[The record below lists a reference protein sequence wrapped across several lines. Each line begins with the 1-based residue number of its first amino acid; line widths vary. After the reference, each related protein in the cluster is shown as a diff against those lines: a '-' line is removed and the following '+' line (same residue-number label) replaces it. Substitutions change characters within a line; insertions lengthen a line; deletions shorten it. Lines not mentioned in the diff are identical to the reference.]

1 MIIIIILIIIIIT
14 LAIIIIIIIIVV
26 VIIIIIIIIIWM
38 TTIAT
43 GFHDATPSFPD
54 THSLDSEASNGK
66 LLTFIKNSEN
76 SKKSFI
82 FFCQIMKSWLFWN
95 FWDAFE
101 KIWIF
106 VTSERPGTE
115 HASF

>member
-1 MIIIIILIIIIIT
+1 MI
-14 LAIIIIIIIIVV
+14 
-26 VIIIIIIIIIWM
+26 M
-38 TTIAT
+38 TTIT
-43 GFHDATPSFPD
+43 TDFHDATPSFPD

-82 FFCQIMKSWLFWN
+82 FFCQIMKSWLFRN

-101 KIWIF
+101 KI
-106 VTSERPGTE
+106 
-115 HASF
+115 

>member
-1 MIIIIILIIIIIT
+1 
-14 LAIIIIIIIIVV
+14 
-26 VIIIIIIIIIWM
+26 M
-38 TTIAT
+38 TTITT

-82 FFCQIMKSWLFWN
+82 FFCQIMKSWLF
-95 FWDAFE
+95 
-101 KIWIF
+101 
-106 VTSERPGTE
+106 
-115 HASF
+115 